1 MNIPPTV
8 IFIKGGAFSEKNIKY
23 IQIPKTVKHIGDNPF
38 AGIWLPCD
46 NGKIVNGVHIDNQS
60 SNFEITDEILYD
72 IRERRL
78 IAYVGNKSTIR
89 IKDNVKSIGKNAFF
103 GTDVTYI
110 TLSNSIEFVDE
121 TAFYWC
127 LNLKIIY
134 VPMGMELKFKKILPN
149 YVSEKIQEIF

>member
-1 MNIPPTV
+1 M
-8 IFIKGGAFSEKNIKY
+8 
-23 IQIPKTVKHIGDNPF
+23 
-38 AGIWLPCD
+38 
-46 NGKIVNGVHIDNQS
+46 HIDNQS